1 MENMKTIGLIGGM
14 SWESSAEYYRIINET
29 TKARLGALYSAKSL
43 MYTVNFHEIEQMQ
56 HNSEWERAALVLVDA
71 AQRLEFGGAD
81 CIVLCTN
88 TMHKLAS
95 SIEAAVKIPFI
106 HIADATAEKI
116 KKQGM
121 KKIGL
126 LGTGFTMEQEF
137 YKSRLTEKFGLEVIV
152 PNKPDRDTIHH
163 VIYDELCQGKVL
175 PKSKAGYIRIM
186 ADLAKQGA
194 EGIILGCTEIMLL
207 VGQEDSSVPV
217 FDTTTI
223 HAVAAVDFALE
234 KLGAV
239 SS

>member
-1 MENMKTIGLIGGM
+1 MKTIGLIGGM

-29 TKARLGALYSAKSL
+29 MKARKGPLYSAKNL
-43 MYTVNFHEIEQMQ
+43 MYTVNFHEIEEMQ
-56 HNSEWERAALVLVDA
+56 HKGEWEKAGEVLVDA
-71 AQRLEFGGAD
+71 TKRLERGGAD

-95 SIEAAVKIPFI
+95 SIEAATKLPFI

-116 KKQGM
+116 KAQGL

-137 YKSRLTEKFGLEVIV
+137 YKGRLVEKYGLEVIV
-152 PNKPDRDTIHH
+152 PDKTDRDIVHR
-163 VIYDELCQGKVL
+163 VIYDELCQGKIEAS
-175 PKSKAGYIRIM
+175 SKAHYVRILQ
-186 ADLAKQGA
+186 DLANKGT

-207 VGQEDSSVPV
+207 VGQGDSLVPV

-234 KLGAV
+234 
-239 SS
+239 SSL